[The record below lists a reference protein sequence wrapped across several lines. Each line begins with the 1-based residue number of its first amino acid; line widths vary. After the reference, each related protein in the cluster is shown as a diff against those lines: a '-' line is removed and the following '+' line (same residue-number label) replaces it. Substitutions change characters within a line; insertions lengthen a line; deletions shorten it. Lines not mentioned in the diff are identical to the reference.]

1 MLKYLIS
8 IVLVFAVLGQLQAQ
22 NTFQQNSS
30 NLLYRFGLELMDKEK
45 YSAARDQ
52 FERYLI
58 VGEDKVKRIEA
69 EYYLAYC
76 ALSLENEDGAELIAD
91 FVKNYPSHPKAA
103 KAYFNLGLNA
113 FERSDYQAA
122 SNYLKRADATRLS
135 EEEISETYFK
145 IAYSDFELGSIEQA
159 VEYFDLA
166 KRDGSPFLADA
177 YYYSGYLAYEAGNYD
192 KALVDFR
199 RAESDPEFENK
210 VPVMI
215 TGAYFKQDRFGEVLS
230 YAAGFKN
237 VDEHLGKTAAVYQI
251 YLMAAEAGFFTERYP
266 EATEYFKLF
275 RASSSENIT
284 EATLF
289 RYGYAEFKLGNS
301 EPAIESFKRV
311 ALKQDTMSQFAAY
324 YLGQLYVEQENW
336 LFASSAFD
344 QAAKL
349 PYNKNIQEESAFLY
363 AKVNFQSQKFTLA
376 ILSLDRFIKTYPRS
390 SYIPEANNLL
400 SEAFLSTNDFQ
411 RAITFIERL
420 DQKSPRIQE
429 AYQKVTFYKGTEFFN
444 GAQYDKA
451 VQLFDKSLQY
461 PKDRNLQTAALFW
474 KGEALATMVA
484 YPRAIDAYQRVFQTR
499 NTNSE
504 YYLKANYG
512 LGYAYYN
519 TRDYRNARIYLK
531 RYVDALENATNQLNY
546 NDAILRLAD
555 CYYVDKEYAT
565 AITYYDRAISSE
577 NPNVDYAYFQ
587 KGVVRDFQE
596 RAEDAIEA
604 LDMVINEYSNSIY
617 YDDAIYKKAQI
628 QLESKEFRASIFG
641 FTRIIERL
649 PQSLFVPYAYES
661 RALAYFNLNELEE
674 AEKDYKFIL
683 DQYVTS
689 KVANSALLGLQNT
702 LRLNDKDIEF
712 DQYLTRYKEANP
724 ENEDLVNI
732 ELESAKNL
740 FFSQNYEAAIG
751 AFEGYERNYPDSPLR
766 DQAKYYR
773 AESYF
778 KLNDRTKAL
787 TLFYELDRENRI
799 DNIDVVY
806 QRIGQLQL
814 DAGDYQ
820 EAANYYA
827 KLEGI
832 ARSKR
837 QENDAW
843 LGLLESYYRLS
854 AYDKMRVYA
863 RNIIDKANISA
874 GANNRAQLYLA
885 KAAYAEGD
893 FDTAIDELLTT
904 VNTSSDVYGAEAQ
917 YLLGKIFYQQEQY
930 QQSLNTLFDFNEK
943 YGNYDRWLGKSFL
956 LIADNYLALQEY
968 FQAEATVNSII
979 EYSELEEIVSEA
991 EIKLD
996 GIRVQAAKSLMEE
1009 NIEVDTVQKK
1019 GGSQ

>member
-1 MLKYLIS
+1 MLKYCFS
-8 IVLVFAVLGQLQAQ
+8 IVLVFTVLGSLKAQ
-22 NTFQQNSS
+22 NTFHQDNP

-52 FERYLI
+52 FERYLR
-58 VGEDKVKRIEA
+58 VGEDKVKKIDA
-69 EYYLAYC
+69 EYYLAFC

-91 FVKNYPSHPKAA
+91 FVKNHPSHPKAA
-103 KAYFNLGLNA
+103 KAYYNLGVNA
-113 FERSDYQAA
+113 FERADYRAASDY
-122 SNYLKRADATRLS
+122 LKKADIALLS
-135 EEEISETYFK
+135 EDEISEAYFK
-145 IAYSDFELGSIEQA
+145 IAYSDFELGMIEQA
-159 VEYFDLA
+159 SEYFDLA
-166 KRDGSPFLADA
+166 KRQGSPFIADA
-177 YYYSGYLAYEAGNYD
+177 YYYSGYIAYQQGDYD

-199 RAESDPEFENK
+199 RAENDTDYKDK

-215 TGAYFKQDRFGEVLS
+215 AGAYFKQDRFGEVLS

-237 VDEHLGKTAAVYQI
+237 TEEHLNKTESVYQI
-251 YLMAAEAGFFTERYP
+251 YLMAAEAGFFTERYA

-275 RASSSENIT
+275 RSTSSENIT

-289 RYGYAEFKLGNS
+289 RYGYSEFKLGNS

-311 ALKQDTMSQFAAY
+311 ALKQDTMSQYASY
-324 YLGQLYVEQENW
+324 YLGQLYVEEDNM

-344 QAAKL
+344 QASKL
-349 PYNKNIQEESAFLY
+349 PFNKTIQEEASFLY
-363 AKVNFQSQKFTLA
+363 AKVNIQAKKFTLA
-376 ILSLDRFIKTYPRS
+376 ILALDRFIKNFPRS
-390 SYIPEANNLL
+390 SYVPEANNLL
-400 SEAFLSTNDFQ
+400 SEAFLNTNDFQ

-420 DQKSPRIQE
+420 EEKSVRIQQ
-429 AYQKVTFYKGTEFFN
+429 AYQKVTFYKGTEFYN
-444 GAQYDKA
+444 SAQYDKA

-461 PKDRNLQTAALFW
+461 PSDKDLQTAALFW
-474 KGEALATMVA
+474 KAESLATMVS
-484 YPRAIDAYQRVFQTR
+484 YPKAIETYQKVFQTR

-519 TRDYRNARIYLK
+519 TREYAQARVYLK
-531 RYVDALENATNQLNY
+531 RYIDALENAENKLNY

-565 AITYYDRAISSE
+565 AIAYYDRAIE
-577 NPNVDYAYFQ
+577 TNNPNIDYAYFQ

-596 RAEDAIEA
+596 RSDDAIAA
-604 LDMVINEYSNSIY
+604 LDVVINDYSGSIY

-628 QLESKEFRASIFG
+628 QLEAREYRASIFG

-674 AEKDYKFIL
+674 AEKDYKYII

-712 DQYLTRYKEANP
+712 DQYLSRYKQANP

-740 FFSQNYEAAIG
+740 YFSQNYEAAIG
-751 AFEGYERNYPDSPLR
+751 AFEGYERNYPESPLR
-766 DQAKYYR
+766 DQAKFYR
-773 AESYF
+773 AESQF
-778 KLNDRTKAL
+778 KLGNRTEAL
-787 TLFYELDRENRI
+787 TLYYELDRENRV
-799 DNIDVVY
+799 DNMDVVF
-806 QRIGQLQL
+806 QRIGELQL
-814 DAGDYQ
+814 AVGDYQ

-843 LGLLESYYRLS
+843 LGLLESYFRLS
-854 AYDKMRVYA
+854 QFDKMRVYA
-863 RNIIDKANISA
+863 RNIIDKSNISA
-874 GANNRAQLYLA
+874 DANNRAQLYLA
-885 KAAYAEGD
+885 KASYSEGN
-893 FDTAIDELLTT
+893 FDEAIDELLTT
-904 VNTSSDVYGAEAQ
+904 VNTSNDEYGAEAQ

-930 QQSLNTLFDFNEK
+930 QQSLNTLFDFSEK
-943 YGNYDRWLGKSFL
+943 YGNYDLWLGRSFL
-956 LIADNYLALQEY
+956 LIADNYLALKEY

-979 EYSELEEIVSEA
+979 EYSEIDEIVSEA

-996 GIRVQAAKSLMEE
+996 SIRVLSDKALIEE
-1009 NIEVDTVQKK
+1009 NIAVDTTQNK
-1019 GGSQ
+1019 GGNK